1 MKIFKIYVDK
11 IPKCC
16 DKCPLKSFDSCIPLD
31 LPVNNFCLDG
41 MILKGC
47 PLKKENDLSNI
58 QKDIDV
64 LLLLEDMLVD
74 AFGKFEIGHIRFDDK
89 QIFYTIQN
97 LNLSL
102 NFFHHK
108 FNKEKKYQVISCM
121 IYLYK
126 NYKLIDLD
134 KFRNSDFT
142 KNDII
147 LDFRLNDGR
156 VSITSYRITSDYS
169 LKYMKDT
176 NSRFFGENERSVLYI
191 KLSDILHLMN
201 S

>member
-1 MKIFKIYVDK
+1 MKDELQSAINRHTDFLNREIIRAKKRIENANK
-11 IPKCC
+11 F
-16 DKCPLKSFDSCIPLD
+16 L
-31 LPVNNFCLDG
+31 
-41 MILKGC
+41 
-47 PLKKENDLSNI
+47 LKKENDLSNI

-74 AFGKFEIGHIRFDDK
+74 AFGEFEIGHIHFDDK

-126 NYKLIDLD
+126 NYKLINLD
-134 KFRNSDFT
+134 KFRNYDFT

-156 VSITSYRITSDYS
+156 VNITTCTKKYGYS
-169 LKYMKDT
+169 HQYMKNI
-176 NSRFFGENERSVLYI
+176 NSRFFGENERTVLYI
-191 KLSDILHLMN
+191 KLSDILQLMN
-201 S
+201 V